1 MASPEGWTMT
11 ITQTAARLGVCR
23 QRVHQLIVA
32 GKLRAVRHGNQ
43 WWILEPSIDALER
56 RPAGRPVKEKTV

>member
-1 MASPEGWTMT
+1 MT
-11 ITQTAARLGVCR
+11 ITQTAAKLGVCR

-43 WWILEPSIDALER
+43 WWILEPSIDALIR
-56 RPAGRPVKEKTV
+56 RPAGRPVSRTQQQPLGGGKG